1 MYARPVLQLFSLIK
15 NTQTRPN
22 DIIINKNNN
31 NYHKQIRKSS
41 LQLPLK
47 KQFTSDSDGETSG
60 KDTRA
65 PSPSAALRAAKQQ
78 SSKRASGGAASPDA
92 TSGNTKSGLNRSST
106 KKLLNLI
113 KTKTRT
119 DLTLPDGD
127 ENDEIEA
134 LLGALE
140 TESIDNI
147 DWDELGLDE
156 DEVKD
161 IIKQGNDEEDEE
173 SSSSSSSSSDD
184 DDDDDDEEEEVEMET
199 STKHYVIRSK

>member
-1 MYARPVLQLFSLIK
+1 M
-15 NTQTRPN
+15 
-22 DIIINKNNN
+22 
-31 NYHKQIRKSS
+31 
-41 LQLPLK
+41 PLK
-47 KQFTSDSDGETSG
+47 RQTTADSTSADQQQQNPE
-60 KDTRA
+60 RA

-78 SSKRASGGAASPDA
+78 VSAKQQQGKEQDRASARSPTADHRPSV
-92 TSGNTKSGLNRSST
+92 SGQLNRSST

-113 KTKTRT
+113 KTKTKS

-140 TESIDNI
+140 SESIENI

-161 IIKQGNDEEDEE
+161 IIEKGAANLSDSSG
-173 SSSSSSSSSDD
+173 SSSSSEEEESEEE
-184 DDDDDDEEEEVEMET
+184 EEEEVET
-199 STKHYVIRSK
+199 TTQHFVIRTK

>member
-1 MYARPVLQLFSLIK
+1 LI
-15 NTQTRPN
+15 N
-22 DIIINKNNN
+22 DHRSKA
-31 NYHKQIRKSS
+31 S

-47 KQFTSDSDGETSG
+47 KQYTSDGDNESQRGADGQ
-60 KDTRA
+60 RA
-65 PSPSAALRAAKQQ
+65 PSPSAALRAVKQQ
-78 SSKRASGGAASPDA
+78 VASKQGGQSEGV
-92 TSGNTKSGLNRSST
+92 TSGLTSDQRRPSVCGQLTRSST

-113 KTKTRT
+113 KTKTKS

-140 TESIDNI
+140 SESFDNI

-161 IIKQGNDEEDEE
+161 IIQQGAE
-173 SSSSSSSSSDD
+173 SSSSSSDGEET
-184 DDDDDDEEEEVEMET
+184 EEEEEEEEEEEIET
-199 STKHYVIRSK
+199 STQHYFIHSK

>member
-1 MYARPVLQLFSLIK
+1 MLRRVASRGSERELIESTDLTSLPPKPPPIH
-15 NTQTRPN
+15 TT
-22 DIIINKNNN
+22 
-31 NYHKQIRKSS
+31 NYSNSTKGS

-47 KQFTSDSDGETSG
+47 KQFTSDSDGEGT
-60 KDTRA
+60 KADNPRA

-78 SSKRASGGAASPDA
+78 AGSASTGGERKQS
-92 TSGNTKSGLNRSST
+92 TTGGLNRSST

-156 DEVKD
+156 NEVKD
-161 IIKQGNDEEDEE
+161 IIKRGEEL
-173 SSSSSSSSSDD
+173 SSDD
-184 DDDDDDEEEEVEMET
+184 SSDESSGSGEEEEVEEEEEEVEK
-199 STKHYVIRSK
+199 STVHYVIRTK

>member
-1 MYARPVLQLFSLIK
+1 MEFHPPSFLFNHLS
-15 NTQTRPN
+15 
-22 DIIINKNNN
+22 
-31 NYHKQIRKSS
+31 RKTSPTS

-47 KQFTSDSDGETSG
+47 RQSTNDSSGSDPVE
-60 KDTRA
+60 RA

-78 SSKRASGGAASPDA
+78 AASKQQGSDRAGARSP
-92 TSGNTKSGLNRSST
+92 TSDHRPSVCGQLNRSST

-113 KTKTRT
+113 KTKTKS

-140 TESIDNI
+140 NESIDNI

-161 IIKQGNDEEDEE
+161 IIEKGAANMSDSSG
-173 SSSSSSSSSDD
+173 SSSSSSSGSSSEEET
-184 DDDDDDEEEEVEMET
+184 EEEEVET
-199 STKHYVIRSK
+199 STQHFVIRTK